1 MDCRQFKEKILDFLY
16 EEVSDE
22 ERRTLP
28 EHVQSCPRCNEE
40 VNALKLL
47 RNEMA
52 EWKDPAERA
61 FPIAI
66 PYPSPWGALRQWLVP
81 GEWSWRSAASFAM
94 AAGFIVLFAFSLLGT
109 EIRITNQG
117 FEFRADLLRSGRAT
131 SSQIQP
137 INHTASSPAV
147 SEDRSV
153 PLREVA
159 TMIQQSESRQ
169 QQLLRSEEER
179 LVNQL
184 TNSYRTQLT
193 GLSQSMDSKHR
204 LDLANIYDNLE
215 QQRLADLQRIRV
227 TFSSLDERTAQQ
239 AQQTQQLVDLIQKAS
254 YQPK

>member
-1 MDCRQFKEKILDFLY
+1 MNCQQFKEKTLDFLY
-16 EEVSDE
+16 EEVSEE
-22 ERRTLP
+22 ERQELTG
-28 EHVQSCPRCNEE
+28 HVQSCSRCRDE
-40 VNALKLL
+40 VNSLKLV

-61 FPIAI
+61 FPVAI
-66 PYPSPWGALRQWLVP
+66 PYPSPWSALKQWLVP

-94 AAGFIVLFAFSLLGT
+94 AAGFIVLCAFSILGT
-109 EIRITNQG
+109 EIHISNQG
-117 FEFRADLLRSGRAT
+117 FEFRADLFRSARPRSNPNT
-131 SSQIQP
+131 SIDRGVISP
-137 INHTASSPAV
+137 AASSNQ
-147 SEDRSV
+147 SISTQ
-153 PLREVA
+153 EVA
-159 TMIQQSESRQ
+159 GMIQASETRQ

-193 GLSQSMDSKHR
+193 GLTRTMDSKHR

-215 QQRLADLQRIRV
+215 QQRLADLQRIRL

-239 AQQTQQLVDLIQKAS
+239 AQQTQQLVDIIQKAS